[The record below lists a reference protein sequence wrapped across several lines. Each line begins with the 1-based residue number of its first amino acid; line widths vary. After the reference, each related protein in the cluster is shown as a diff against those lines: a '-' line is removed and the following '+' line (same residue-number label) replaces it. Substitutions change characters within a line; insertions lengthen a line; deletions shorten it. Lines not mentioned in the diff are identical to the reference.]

1 LRLISL
7 LGAGSIMVHELRY
20 TIGYGGLASQALIAQ
35 GHSYLPF
42 LEALALVLVAGAML
56 RFGRSVARARRGY
69 CEPETARFTTLWL
82 RASAALAGVY
92 TLQES
97 LEGAVAP
104 GHPAGLIGV
113 FGHGGWTALL
123 LSLAIGAVIALILR
137 GAYHVI
143 RYVARLQAWRPRP
156 APARRPSRPPFRPF
170 RRRLDVLAWNLAG
183 RAPPHGC

>member
-20 TIGYGGLASQALIAQ
+20 AIGYGGLANQALIAQ

-42 LEALALVLVAGAML
+42 LEALVLVLVAGAML
-56 RFGRSVARARRGY
+56 RFGRSIARARRGE
-69 CEPETARFTTLWL
+69 CEPEAARFTTLWL
-82 RASAALAGVY
+82 CASAALAGVY

-97 LEGAVAP
+97 FEGAVAP

-123 LSLAIGAVIALILR
+123 LSLAIGAVIALLLR
-137 GAYHVI
+137 GAYEVI
-143 RYVARLQAWRPRP
+143 RYVARQHASRPRP
-156 APARRPSRPPFRPF
+156 APAWRPWRPRLLPFA
-170 RRRLDVLAWNLAG
+170 RRLDVLAWNLAG